1 MVDIFGSRAF
11 LLVEDFEAMRS
22 VLRGL
27 LRRCGAQRVDT
38 AASGQEAT
46 NLLRKT
52 PYDVVLCD
60 YNLGVG
66 KNGQM
71 LLEESRV
78 KGWIT
83 PAAIWIMITA
93 EKSADMISAAA
104 ENAPD
109 DYLLKPITEGALQTR
124 LQRLL
129 DRKAVLADVVE
140 AMQANDNR
148 RALQLC
154 TERLAAKKNV
164 TELLRLQAQL
174 HQLLGETDR
183 ARAVYEAVLSRAEV
197 AWAKFGLA
205 KLQLDAGQHR
215 EALARLENIVR
226 EHPQYIEAYDSLANA
241 LEREG
246 QVEQQMEILQRA
258 VQISPNSPARQTAIG
273 GAALRSGDHDLAAQ
287 AFQRSIKL
295 SEHSGLKTPAPFL
308 GLAKVQTETG
318 APNQALQTLSELV
331 RQIDSDEAQVLAK
344 GEEARAHQK
353 AGNPEAAQA
362 AARQAQERCMQARE
376 PLSAQA
382 TLQVAEALM
391 QAGQRSAASD
401 LLQFVARNHHEDQ
414 DILARAQQVFDEG
427 GMTDEGRGLLGASR
441 EQATEAMN
449 EGVGLLA
456 KGDLT
461 AALQSMRKARDLMPQ
476 NPRVLLNLA
485 YVAITSLEKGSGDSG
500 LAEEAQSALATASRI
515 KQGDARAR
523 DLSAKLAKW
532 RKGG

>member
-1 MVDIFGSRAF
+1 MEDIFGSRAF

-52 PYDVVLCD
+52 SYDVVLCD

-109 DYLLKPITEGALQTR
+109 DYLLKPITEGSLQTR

-129 DRKAVLADVVE
+129 DRKAVLAEVVE
-140 AMQANDNR
+140 AMQAGDHR

-174 HQLLGETDR
+174 HQLLGESDR

-197 AWAKFGLA
+197 AWAKLGLA
-205 KLQLDAGQHR
+205 KLNVEAGLHR
-215 EALARLENIVR
+215 EARAQLENIVR
-226 EHPQYIEAYDSLANA
+226 EHPQYIEAYDSLASV
-241 LEREG
+241 LESEG
-246 QVEQQMEILQRA
+246 EADRQMEILQRA

-273 GAALRSGDHDLAAQ
+273 SAALRSGDHDTAAQ

-295 SEHSGLKTPAPFL
+295 SEHSGLKSPAPFL

-318 APNQALQTLSELV
+318 APNQALQTLNELV
-331 RQIDSDEAQVLAK
+331 RQIDTDEAQVLAK

-353 AGNPEAAQA
+353 AGNAAA
-362 AARQAQERCMQARE
+362 AADAARQAQERLLQARE

-391 QAGQRSAASD
+391 QAGQRDAASD

-414 DILARAQQVFDEG
+414 DVLAKAQQVFDEG

-456 KGDLT
+456 KGDLP
-461 AALQSMRKARDLMPQ
+461 AALESMRKARGLMPQ
-476 NPRVLLNLA
+476 NARVLLNLA
-485 YVAITSLEKGSGDSG
+485 YVAITSLEKGAADAG
-500 LAEEAQSALATASRI
+500 LAEEAQRAIASASRI

-523 DLSAKLAKW
+523 DLSARLAKL
-532 RKGG
+532 RRGR